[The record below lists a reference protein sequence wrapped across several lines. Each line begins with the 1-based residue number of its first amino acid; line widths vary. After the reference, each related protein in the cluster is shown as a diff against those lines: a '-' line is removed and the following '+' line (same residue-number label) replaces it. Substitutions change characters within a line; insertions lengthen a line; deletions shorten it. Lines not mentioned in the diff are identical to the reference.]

1 MKKKNIIVILGE
13 PNSINSEI
21 FLKSIA
27 YIKKFKLNLIIIGN
41 YSLLKKQAKYLNIQ
55 ININFNFCNIDNLIN
70 NLNDKKFNFINI
82 DFIQKKPFNLKSNK
96 SDVFIAKC
104 FECAVII
111 IKKKLA
117 TGLIN
122 LPINKSKFTRNQY
135 NGITEYIADKTNN
148 KNKENMLLFNERF
161 SVLPITTHIPLK
173 DVHKEISCKK
183 IEKACKNITNFYYK
197 IIKRKKFK
205 IGILGLNPHNGEN
218 GYIGTEEKKI
228 IIPAIK
234 KLKKKYS
241 IIGPLSPDTS
251 FLQRAK
257 LKIDV
262 LIGNYHDQILTTFK
276 TKFNLDAI
284 NITIGLP
291 FIRIS
296 PDHGV
301 GTEIIGKG
309 IANPESFKKAIKF
322 FSKYNV

>member
-1 MKKKNIIVILGE
+1 VKRKNIIVILGE

-21 FLKSIA
+21 FFKSLN
-27 YIKKFKLNLIIIGN
+27 YIKKIKLNFIIIGN
-41 YSLLKKQAKYLNIQ
+41 YSLLKKQANYLNFK
-55 ININFNFCNIDNLIN
+55 ININFNFSKIDNFKN
-70 NLNDKKFNFINI
+70 AKFNFINI
-82 DFIQKKPFNLKSNK
+82 NYKQTKPFDLKSNK
-96 SDVFIAKC
+96 SDTFIKNC
-104 FECAVII
+104 FECAVQI

-117 TGLIN
+117 CGLIN
-122 LPINKSKFTRNQY
+122 LPINKSKFTKKKY

-148 KNKENMLLFNERF
+148 KNKENMLLFNESF
-161 SVLPITTHIPLK
+161 SVLPLTTHIPLK
-173 DVHKEISCKK
+173 KVYKEITYKK
-183 IEKACKNITNFYYK
+183 IEKACSNINYFYCK
-197 IIKRKKFK
+197 TIKRKKFK

-234 KLKKKYS
+234 KLKKKYP

-262 LIGNYHDQILTTFK
+262 LIGHYHDQILTTFK
-276 TKFNLDAI
+276 TKFDLDAI

-309 IANPESFKKAIKF
+309 VANPESFKKAIKF

>member
-1 MKKKNIIVILGE
+1 MKKSIIIILGE
-13 PNSINSEI
+13 PNSISSEI
-21 FLKSIA
+21 FLKSLN
-27 YIKKFKLNLIIIGN
+27 YIKKTKLNFIIIGN
-41 YSLLKKQAKYLNIQ
+41 YSLLERQANYLNLK
-55 ININFNFCNIDNLIN
+55 ININFNFSKVN
-70 NLNDKKFNFINI
+70 NLKDEKFNFINI
-82 DFIQKKPFNLKSNK
+82 NYKQNKPFDLKSNK
-96 SDVFIAKC
+96 SDAFIKNC
-104 FECAVII
+104 FEYAVYLL
-111 IKKKLA
+111 KKKLA
-117 TGLIN
+117 SGLIN
-122 LPINKSKFTRNQY
+122 LPINKSKFTKNKY

-148 KNKENMLLFNERF
+148 KNKENMLLFNEAF
-161 SVLPITTHIPLK
+161 AVLPLTTHIPLK
-173 DVHKEISCKK
+173 DVYKEITYKK
-183 IEKACKNITNFYYK
+183 IEKACRNISDFYSN
-197 IIKRKKFK
+197 IVKRKKFK
-205 IGILGLNPHNGEN
+205 IGILGLNPHNGES

-234 KLKKKYS
+234 KLKKKYP

-262 LIGNYHDQILTTFK
+262 LIGHYHDQILTTFK
-276 TKFNLDAI
+276 TKFDLDAI

-309 IANPESFKKAIKF
+309 VANPESFKKAIKF

>member
-1 MKKKNIIVILGE
+1 VKKNIIIVLGE
-13 PNSINSEI
+13 PNSISSEI
-21 FLKSIA
+21 FLKSIN
-27 YIKKFKLNLIIIGN
+27 YIKKTKLNFIIIGN
-41 YSLLKKQAKYLNIQ
+41 YSLLKKQANYLNFKK
-55 ININFNFCNIDNLIN
+55 NINFSLSKIDNLR
-70 NLNDKKFNFINI
+70 KTKFNFINI
-82 DFIQKKPFNLKSNK
+82 DYKQSKPFDLKTNK
-96 SDVFIAKC
+96 THVFVKKC
-104 FECAVII
+104 FECAIFLL
-111 IKKKLA
+111 KKKLA
-117 TGLIN
+117 SGLIN
-122 LPINKSKFTRNQY
+122 LPINKSKFTKNKY

-148 KNKENMLLFNERF
+148 KNKENMLLFNDTF
-161 SVLPITTHIPLK
+161 SVLPLTTHIPLK
-173 DVHKEISCKK
+173 EVYKEISYRK
-183 IEKACKNITNFYYK
+183 IEKACKNINNFYLK
-197 IIKRKKFK
+197 TIKRKKFK

-218 GYIGTEEKKI
+218 GYIGNEEKRI

-234 KLKKKYS
+234 KLKKKYP

-262 LIGNYHDQILTTFK
+262 LIGHYHDQILTTFK
-276 TKFNLDAI
+276 TKFNYDAI

-309 IANPESFKKAIKF
+309 VADPKSFKKAIKF

>member
-1 MKKKNIIVILGE
+1 VKKKIIIILGE
-13 PNSINSEI
+13 PNSIASEI
-21 FLKSIA
+21 FLKSLN
-27 YIKKFKLNLIIIGN
+27 YIKKKKINFIIIGN
-41 YSLLKKQAKYLNIQ
+41 YSLLKRQANYLNLK
-55 ININFNFCNIDNLIN
+55 ININFNFSKIDNIKE
-70 NLNDKKFNFINI
+70 KKFNFIDINYN
-82 DFIQKKPFNLKSNK
+82 QVKPFDLKLNKSNI
-96 SDVFIAKC
+96 FIKNC
-104 FECAVII
+104 FNCAVLI
-111 IKKKLA
+111 IKKNLA
-117 TGLIN
+117 SGIIN
-122 LPINKSKFTRNQY
+122 LPINKSKFTKNKY
-135 NGITEYIADKTNN
+135 NGITEYIAEKTNN
-148 KNKENMLLFNERF
+148 KNKENMLLFNENF
-161 SVLPITTHIPLK
+161 SVLPLTTHIPLK
-173 DVHKEISCKK
+173 EVYKKISYKK
-183 IEKACKNITNFYYK
+183 IEKACKNVNNFYSK

-218 GYIGTEEKKI
+218 GYTGTEEKKI

-251 FLQRAK
+251 FLQRSK

-262 LIGNYHDQILTTFK
+262 LIGHYHDQILTTFK
-276 TKFNLDAI
+276 TKFDLDAI

-309 IANPESFKKAIKF
+309 IANPESFKKAINF